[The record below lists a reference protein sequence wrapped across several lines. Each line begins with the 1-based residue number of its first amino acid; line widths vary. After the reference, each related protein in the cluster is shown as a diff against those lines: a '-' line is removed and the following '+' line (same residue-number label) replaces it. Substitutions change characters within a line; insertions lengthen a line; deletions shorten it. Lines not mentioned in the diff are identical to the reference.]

1 MPDVTQFTASPEQRN
16 LLVRGNKPE
25 GVEIFWTNA
34 EDVNPLYL
42 RGLMRYSSKRKGR
55 SIREFATTTDKG
67 RAFLTAN
74 A

>member
-1 MPDVTQFTASPEQRN
+1 MTQVTISPEQRN

-25 GVEIFWTNA
+25 GVEIFWTNK
-34 EDVNPLYL
+34 EDVNPLYTK
-42 RGLMRYSSKRKGR
+42 GLMRYSSKRKGR

-67 RAFLTAN
+67 RAFLAAN